1 MWCLIRVVGQWQ
13 LCIYLGL
20 CLCGDFIS
28 QVRCCP
34 QQRFFGGGGHKSK
47 KKYALIAYGLTSK
60 DIMQG
65 LQAPDIESKIQRLCA
80 NLDKQSIKR
89 INTILARLKILCLCR
104 DKKWCKLTAQ
114 EEYVLEQLEK
124 EFYPN
129 IVAFE
134 NSYFYNGYF
143 LPINH
148 FEASV
153 FWHNHGLE
161 NIRHWERIAHK
172 NIIDVGGFI
181 GDSAIILQK
190 YTTQKVYSFEAINEN
205 YDLMLKTLNLNNA
218 QRIVPIKKALGAS
231 FERIKIA
238 KYGAGSSAVVI
249 YNNTDFEEVEVIT
262 LDSFVKEH
270 KLQVGFIK
278 VDIEGFE
285 MPFLQG
291 ALHTIKTQKPAM
303 LVSIYHQASDFFDI
317 KPFLEDLDL
326 GYTFRVYK
334 PIDGSVSGET
344 CLFCEVRD

>member
-1 MWCLIRVVGQWQ
+1 MAQDIAR
-13 LCIYLGL
+13 
-20 CLCGDFIS
+20 
-28 QVRCCP
+28 
-34 QQRFFGGGGHKSK
+34 
-47 KKYALIAYGLTSK
+47 ALNSCE
-60 DIMQG
+60 
-65 LQAPDIESKIQRLCA
+65 IEGKIHRLCA
-80 NLDKQSIKR
+80 HLDKQSVKCVS
-89 INTILARLKILCLCR
+89 TIVARLRFASLLKNKKIHRLS
-104 DKKWCKLTAQ
+104 KKEKR
-114 EEYVLEQLEK
+114 VLETLEK

-129 IVAFE
+129 IIAFE

-148 FEASV
+148 FEAGV

-161 NIRHWERIAHK
+161 NIKHWERIAHK

-190 YTTQKVYSFEAINEN
+190 YTDKKVYSFEAMSEN
-205 YDLMLKTLNLNNA
+205 YDLMLQTLKLNNA

-231 FERIKIA
+231 FERIKIV

-249 YNNTDFEEVEVIT
+249 YNNTDFEEVEVMT
-262 LDSFVKEH
+262 LDSFVQEH
-270 KLQVGFIK
+270 NLEVGFIK

-303 LVSIYHQASDFFDI
+303 LISIYHQASDFFDI

-326 GYTFRVYK
+326 GYTFCVYK